1 MYPDPRRHHPR
12 FEYPGS
18 AGAGPRHRPTS
29 PRAHTHIHTQTPV
42 HMCTLTQIY
51 QPKSVQTYT
60 ATQTCTH
67 TYTDVHIIHPY
78 RPTSA
83 YRHMD
88 SHMHTTSMSI
98 HATHPH
104 TNPLYTAHT
113 CSHPY
118 VQHPCLHSP
127 LHIYTLTV
135 LRTRRQPC
143 TYTHPQPHTNPYLDT
158 QAHMAIDH
166 T

>member
-1 MYPDPRRHHPR
+1 MHFLVEHSLKNFLLADLEFYTYIHV
-12 FEYPGS
+12 
-18 AGAGPRHRPTS
+18 
-29 PRAHTHIHTQTPV
+29 HTHIYTHRHLYTCAHLPKFTNPNLYKHTQLHKHAHTPIQ
-42 HMCTLTQIY
+42 MCT
-51 QPKSVQTYT
+51 SF
-60 ATQTCTH
+60 TH
-67 TYTDVHIIHPY
+67 TDPHLRTDTWIHIC
-78 RPTSA
+78 TL
-83 YRHMD
+83 
-88 SHMHTTSMSI
+88 TSMSI